1 MINNDKP
8 NENLL
13 SESASNNTDE
23 QITFGDEEKFK
34 EKSSQKKMITV
45 TIDANKLDQLKNEN
59 SSYANQKKPSMFR
72 APFSF
77 NGRIRRLEYA
87 LSSII
92 SNILFEIVIVILA
105 EITTEFVPVHL
116 FIILIFAFVLI
127 WFNLAQAAKRCH
139 DRGNSGWFQLIPFY
153 NLWMLFGDGE
163 RGENQYGINPKGRI

>member
-23 QITFGDEEKFK
+23 QITFGDEEKFN
-34 EKSSQKKMITV
+34 EKSSEKKMITV

-77 NGRIRRLEYA
+77 KGRIRRLEYA
-87 LSSII
+87 LSYIFST
-92 SNILFEIVIVILA
+92 LLLEIVDV
-105 EITTEFVPVHL
+105 L
-116 FIILIFAFVLI
+116 FMEANPIIILIFLFVYM

-153 NLWMLFGDGE
+153 GLWMLFGDGD
-163 RGENQYGINPKGRI
+163 RGQNQYGINPKGR